1 MPLGHCKFTRGKIFT
16 LVISFFG
23 TLCVQLMK
31 FKKFTD
37 MLLNLILP
45 LIRITCFL
53 GCVGPFLSFDR

>member
-1 MPLGHCKFTRGKIFT
+1 MHLGHCKFTRGKIFT

-23 TLCVQLMK
+23 TLCVQLM
-31 FKKFTD
+31 KFTD